1 MLSHMSEH
9 EKEQH
14 TPPADDRAIQ
24 AVTLPQQDRSVQDP
38 FLAEGRK
45 VKQQA
50 EQTGRT
56 TYRCIECGATFRFQI
71 SLLSH
76 RKLHLK
82 ETGLTDQEAKFR
94 WDFPEKTVSIR
105 VQRI

>member
-14 TPPADDRAIQ
+14 TPSADVKAIQ
-24 AVTLPQQDRSVQDP
+24 AVTLPQQDPS
-38 FLAEGRK
+38 LAEGRK